1 MKYRRTEPNGRTEKV
16 ELIELRQFA
25 NECCLSSQINTV
37 ADPGLQITGQGG
49 GGEGYAVIQTLRN
62 EKSGAQTQ

>member
-16 ELIELRQFA
+16 ELIELGQFA

-37 ADPGLQITGQGG
+37 ADPGLQIRGQGG
-49 GGEGYAVIQTLRN
+49 RGGGRVCGHPDP
-62 EKSGAQTQ
+62 EK